1 MISAAALE
9 RAWREARSG
18 SDREHVTPYL
28 WSRPDQFR
36 LANVTHTEDLSAL
49 RWTVDDKRDL
59 AFVREVYRRLA
70 PQNVASPAASVN
82 GAPLFGM
89 GAVLELLRA
98 CPELGQLNAGTRR
111 NEGLRAVAACRPCRR
126 ARAPRMSARS
136 FERSMAWLARAK
148 QVVPG
153 TSQTLS
159 KGPGMFVEGAYPVFL
174 ERGRGSHVWDVDGH
188 EYVDYILGLASI
200 TLGYAYP
207 AVTEAVA
214 RQLDRGSIFSLPHP
228 LEVEVSERLTEII
241 PCAEMVRF
249 VKTGSEA
256 DAAAVRVARA
266 ATGRDVV
273 LVCYHPDTE
282 ILTEEGF
289 RRIYALRLGDR
300 VATLNPT
307 TGLIEYQ
314 PILRLTSRHYRGD
327 LVHFHGKR
335 VDLMVTP
342 DHHIYRQFQDRAGR
356 ASFRLVEAKTALGR
370 RSPLTMT
377 AGAGWTGSSCEVI
390 RIPSARVI
398 RPTHRRDR
406 GRGFR
411 TKGITEFDPRLFL
424 RFLGYYLTEGWC
436 QKAKRPRY
444 EINLA
449 QYCGSLPRSNGGDD
463 SCPWLQASS
472 KRPPHHVCVEGA
484 LALSPELRR
493 RRRVQAGSRLDQGT
507 GSFAT
512 GGAVPG
518 HDRWRW
524 NSESRRYREE
534 VLQYVEDP
542 RR

>member
-1 MISAAALE
+1 
-9 RAWREARSG
+9 
-18 SDREHVTPYL
+18 
-28 WSRPDQFR
+28 
-36 LANVTHTEDLSAL
+36 
-49 RWTVDDKRDL
+49 
-59 AFVREVYRRLA
+59 
-70 PQNVASPAASVN
+70 
-82 GAPLFGM
+82 
-89 GAVLELLRA
+89 
-98 CPELGQLNAGTRR
+98 
-111 NEGLRAVAACRPCRR
+111 
-126 ARAPRMSARS
+126 MSARS

-327 LVHFHGKR
+327 LVHFHGRR

-342 DHHIYRQFQDRAGR
+342 DHHIYRRFQDRAGR
-356 ASFRLVEAKTALGR
+356 ASFRLVEAKTALTL
-370 RSPLTMT
+370 RSPVTMT
-377 AGAGWTGSSCEVI
+377 AGAGWIGSSCDVI

-398 RPTHRRDR
+398 RPNTSQGPGTRLPYQGPHRIRSAPVPPISRILPRGGLVPEGQAAPLRDKS
-406 GRGFR
+406 R
-411 TKGITEFDPRLFL
+411 TVCE
-424 RFLGYYLTEGWC
+424 
-436 QKAKRPRY
+436 
-444 EINLA
+444 
-449 QYCGSLPRSNGGDD
+449 SLP
-463 SCPWLQASS
+463 
-472 KRPPHHVCVEGA
+472 
-484 LALSPELRR
+484 
-493 RRRVQAGSRLDQGT
+493 
-507 GSFAT
+507 
-512 GGAVPG
+512 
-518 HDRWRW
+518 
-524 NSESRRYREE
+524 
-534 VLQYVEDP
+534 
-542 RR
+542 